1 MRAIRSCWNSD
12 RVAAT
17 VGARRSTRSGNRAV
31 NRAPGLFAQY
41 KSGSDAVEVFTRRG
55 RLVYTHRFGD
65 EIASAC
71 ISGEK
76 LEVETVNGGRYVCDA
91 WSGKLL
97 DGSVPAIVAAASPGR
112 DAFPAHA
119 GVAA

>member
-1 MRAIRSCWNSD
+1 MKTVRSCWNSD

-17 VGARRSTRSGNRAV
+17 VGARRSTRCGKRLSS
-31 NRAPGLFAQY
+31 LYAQY
-41 KSGSDAVEVFTRRG
+41 KCGSDAVGVFTRRG
-55 RLVYTHRFGD
+55 RLVYTCRFGD

-71 ISGEK
+71 IRGEK
-76 LEVETVNGGRYVCDA
+76 LEVETVNGGHYVCDA

-97 DGSVPAIVAAASPGR
+97 GGSVPAIVAAASPGR
-112 DAFPAHA
+112 DAFSAHA

>member
-1 MRAIRSCWNSD
+1 MKTIRSCWNSD

-17 VGARRSTRSGNRAV
+17 VGARRSTRAV
-31 NRAPGLFAQY
+31 NRAPSLFAQY
-41 KSGSDAVEVFTRRG
+41 KSGSDAVEGFTRRG
-55 RLVYTHRFGD
+55 RLVYKHRFGD

-71 ISGEK
+71 IIGEK

-91 WSGKLL
+91 RSGKLL

>member
-1 MRAIRSCWNSD
+1 MKTVRSCWNSD

-17 VGARRSTRSGNRAV
+17 AGARRSTRRGKRMSS
-31 NRAPGLFAQY
+31 LYAQY
-41 KSGSDAVEVFTRRG
+41 RCGYDAVEVFTRRG
-55 RLVYTHRFGD
+55 RLVYTCRFGNK
-65 EIASAC
+65 IASAC
-71 ISGEK
+71 IRGEK
-76 LEVETVNGGRYVCDA
+76 LEVETVNGGHYVCDA

-97 DGSVPAIVAAASPGR
+97 DGIVPAIVAAASPGR

>member
-1 MRAIRSCWNSD
+1 MRTIRSCWNSD
-12 RVAAT
+12 RVATT
-17 VGARRSTRSGNRAV
+17 VGARRSTRTE
-31 NRAPGLFAQY
+31 NRAPSLFAQY

-55 RLVYTHRFGD
+55 RLVYKHRFGD

-71 ISGEK
+71 ISGDK

-91 WSGKLL
+91 CSGKLL
-97 DGSVPAIVAAASPGR
+97 VGSVPTTFAVASPR
-112 DAFPAHA
+112 PDALPAHT

>member
-17 VGARRSTRSGNRAV
+17 AGARRSTRGGNRM
-31 NRAPGLFAQY
+31 PSLYAQY
-41 KSGSDAVEVFTRRG
+41 KCGSDTVKVLTRRG
-55 RLVYTHRFGD
+55 RLVYTRRFGD

-76 LEVETVNGGRYVCDA
+76 LEVETVNGGHYLCDA

-97 DGSVPAIVAAASPGR
+97 DGSLPTTVAAASPSPE
-112 DAFPAHA
+112 ALLTSPA
-119 GVAA
+119 VAA

>member
-17 VGARRSTRSGNRAV
+17 VGARRSTRSGNRAG
-31 NRAPGLFAQY
+31 NRSPGLYAQY
-41 KSGSDAVEVFTRRG
+41 KCGSDTVKVFTRRG
-55 RLVYTHRFGD
+55 RLVYAHRFGD

-97 DGSVPAIVAAASPGR
+97 EGSVPTTVAAASPR
-112 DAFPAHA
+112 PASA

>member
-1 MRAIRSCWNSD
+1 MRTIRSCWNSD

-17 VGARRSTRSGNRAV
+17 VGARRSTRTV
-31 NRAPGLFAQY
+31 NRAPSLFAQY
-41 KSGSDAVEVFTRRG
+41 KSGSDAVVVFTRRG

-71 ISGEK
+71 IGGEK

-97 DGSVPAIVAAASPGR
+97 DGSVPTTVAVASSRPAAL
-112 DAFPAHA
+112 PAPA
-119 GVAA
+119 GLAA